1 MVGHRTR
8 AYGGVFATSTTTKF
22 GIITLT
28 KNFAERLVILIV
40 SNIISR
46 PVPTNFVYF
55 SFFLRVYNRHH
66 TVVKLRIRLD
76 KIDDMKNVLTILSS
90 IRNLEIEPL
99 RVIFSVVIGFQN
111 QFVLALVYLYSFFQI
126 ARFKTRLKNKNVIFV
141 SQIFLRVSI
150 LGDVAIV
157 RDVPRFELLEISI
170 LLAEFGVL

>member
-1 MVGHRTR
+1 
-8 AYGGVFATSTTTKF
+8 
-22 GIITLT
+22 
-28 KNFAERLVILIV
+28 
-40 SNIISR
+40 
-46 PVPTNFVYF
+46 
-55 SFFLRVYNRHH
+55 
-66 TVVKLRIRLD
+66 
-76 KIDDMKNVLTILSS
+76 MKNVLTILSS

-141 SQIFLRVSI
+141 SQIFLRISI